1 MADTSRPPDIHL
13 LRVRVKTRLFQQ
25 LQATA
30 LRESAQNDRHTTVS
44 DIVRSALIDWL
55 RANGKPPE
63 ARRFKESGVA
73 IPPMPPPPMPE
84 QDIDEEEGE
93 EWPLPPRP
101 AEDLV
106 FEEEAAMLVAKELL
120 RSIDHSFE
128 DQSVTPGVGDV

>member
-1 MADTSRPPDIHL
+1 MADTSRPADIHL

-25 LQATA
+25 LQETA
-30 LRESAQNDRHTTVS
+30 HRESAQNDRHTTVS

-63 ARRFKESGVA
+63 VRRFRESGVA
-73 IPPMPPPPMPE
+73 SPPMVPARLP
-84 QDIDEEEGE
+84 DILEEEDEEAA
-93 EWPLPPRP
+93 LPPRP
-101 AEDLV
+101 LGDLV

-120 RSIDHSFE
+120 RSLDHSFD